1 MVLKRSSVEAI
12 RRKTIRLPEAIR
24 RLQIY
29 LNSIQKRGIGF
40 VLSVFADLVLHLYK
54 ELVLFRKNFQPAC

>member
-1 MVLKRSSVEAI
+1 MVLKRSNVEAI

-29 LNSIQKRGIGF
+29 LNSIQKRGIGI

>member
-1 MVLKRSSVEAI
+1 MVLKRSNVEAI

-40 VLSVFADLVLHLYK
+40 VLGVFADLVLHLYK

>member
-1 MVLKRSSVEAI
+1 MVVKRSNVEAI

-29 LNSIQKRGIGF
+29 LNSNRKRGIGF
-40 VLSVFADLVLHLYK
+40 VLSVLAHLVLHLHK
-54 ELVLFRKNFQPAC
+54 ELVLSRKNFQPAC

>member
-1 MVLKRSSVEAI
+1 MVLKRSNVEAI